1 MASAPP
7 RPLSFNH
14 RNPLNTTQAMKKAYI
29 CPSSIVMGFHT
40 EHMIATSSL
49 GVSEEN
55 AEQWSNRNGS
65 WNASNWSETSEDAE

>member
-1 MASAPP
+1 
-7 RPLSFNH
+7 
-14 RNPLNTTQAMKKAYI
+14 MKKAYI

-49 GVSEEN
+49 CVSEEN